1 MLKLRSEL
9 ENHWERHQVVIF
21 FQNRYV
27 STYALLMNR
36 LYVGSYKQKVQ
47 REVSEYIE
55 KSEESHHTS
64 CGARNK
70 IFACN
75 ESDAERNAADR

>member
-1 MLKLRSEL
+1 
-9 ENHWERHQVVIF
+9 
-21 FQNRYV
+21 
-27 STYALLMNR
+27 MNR
-36 LYVGSYKQKVQ
+36 LYVGPYKQKVQ

>member
-1 MLKLRSEL
+1 MLKLKNKTGKPL
-9 ENHWERHQVVIF
+9 ETKSGYC
-21 FQNRYV
+21 FQNRYE

-36 LYVGSYKQKVQ
+36 LYVGPYKQKVQ

-70 IFACN
+70 IFASN

>member
-1 MLKLRSEL
+1 MLKLKNKTGKPL
-9 ENHWERHQVVIF
+9 ETKSGYF

-36 LYVGSYKQKVQ
+36 LYVGPYKQKVQ
-47 REVSEYIE
+47 REESEYVE
-55 KSEESHHTS
+55 RSEESHHTS
-64 CGARNK
+64 CGAWNK
-70 IFACN
+70 IFTRN